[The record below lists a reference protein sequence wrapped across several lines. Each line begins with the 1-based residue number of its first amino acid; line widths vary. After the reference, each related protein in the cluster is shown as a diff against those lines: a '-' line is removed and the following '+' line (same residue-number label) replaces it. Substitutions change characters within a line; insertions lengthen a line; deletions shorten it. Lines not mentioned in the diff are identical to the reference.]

1 MRKIGLTGSASAC
14 APSES
19 AAVMESMR
27 SPARIA
33 CASVSANVAAL
44 AKECGANW
52 MGVRMGPLQGIR
64 IVEFAGI
71 GPGPFAAML
80 FSDMGAE
87 IVRIDRKGGRQPVK
101 SEIYTRGR
109 GTVQLDM
116 KKPEAVEAALKLID
130 RADALIEGFRPG
142 VMERLGVGPE
152 VCLKRNPKL
161 VYGRMTG
168 WGQTGPLASA
178 AGHDI
183 NYIALT
189 GALHAIGPRR
199 GKPVPP
205 LNLVGDF
212 GGGALYLAF
221 GVVCALL
228 EAQRSGKGQVV
239 DAAMTDGAAS
249 LMSMFY
255 AMTAMGIW
263 KDERSHNMLDGG
275 AHFYDT
281 YETKDGKHVA
291 IGSIEPQFYKEL
303 MEKTG
308 IADPAFAAQMDRDAW
323 PSLKEKLAAVI
334 KTRSR
339 DEWDAAMQ
347 GSDVCYA
354 PVLSIAEAPKHPHNV
369 ARKTFVEIDG
379 VLQPAP
385 APRFSRTVA
394 EVQGPPRPADNQAML
409 SAWGF
414 SPDEIGALSASGA
427 I

>member
-1 MRKIGLTGSASAC
+1 
-14 APSES
+14 
-19 AAVMESMR
+19 
-27 SPARIA
+27 
-33 CASVSANVAAL
+33 
-44 AKECGANW
+44 
-52 MGVRMGPLQGIR
+52 MGPLQGIR

-80 FSDMGAE
+80 FSDMGAQV
-87 IVRIDRKGGRQPVK
+87 VRIDRKGGRQPAK
-101 SEIYTRGR
+101 TEIYTRGR

-116 KKPEAVEAALKLID
+116 KKPEAVEAALKLIG

-142 VMERLGVGPE
+142 VMERLGVGPD

-189 GALHAIGPRR
+189 GALHAIGPR
-199 GKPVPP
+199 GSKPVPP

-228 EAQRSGKGQVV
+228 EAQRSGKGQVI

-281 YETKDGKHVA
+281 YETKDGRHVA

-323 PSLKEKLAAVI
+323 PALKEKLAAVI
-334 KTRSR
+334 KTKTR
-339 DEWDAAMQ
+339 DEWDAIMQ

-354 PVLSIAEAPKHPHNV
+354 PVLSIAEAPKHPHNE

-379 VLQPAP
+379 VVQPAP

-409 SAWGF
+409 SSWGF